1 MTVTPRPTEPP
12 ALAGAR
18 VVVVG
23 AARSG
28 VALARFLLS
37 RQAAVVLTDLRDAS
51 ALGPEVE
58 VASWYLKGI
67 VIGITGTN
75 GKSTTTALTAHLLS
89 HAGLKAT
96 ACGNI
101 GT

>member
-51 ALGPEVE
+51 ALGPEVAALGRDGVQLQLGGHDARSFLAADL
-58 VASWYLKGI
+58 VAVSPG
-67 VIGITGTN
+67 VP
-75 GKSTTTALTAHLLS
+75 LTIPPLA
-89 HAGLKAT
+89 AARD
-96 ACGNI
+96 
-101 GT
+101 